1 MKKWDYLQ
9 LELTLIRCI
18 FKRQWMFHLCYKA
31 DVAFHS
37 SVKNPSKW
45 HSSQAVPLQSSTDE
59 PFPTWETCMYQLRIG
74 NAQLKQRQ
82 NVIQRFDEE
91 RRITSLQCN
100 SGMKATFILHSS
112 PSHAGVCP
120 AETSTPEH
128 NTTQQEQVVHQP
140 NIPSDAEQAANCP
153 CQSTRRRADE
163 YCSPENSR
171 RVVHLL
177 PLATALGHCP
187 LCCLQG

>member
-1 MKKWDYLQ
+1 MHFQ
-9 LELTLIRCI
+9 
-18 FKRQWMFHLCYKA
+18 KA
-31 DVAFHS
+31 VDASPVIQSWHVAFHS
-37 SVKNPSKW
+37 SVKNPSKQ
-45 HSSQAVPLQSSTDE
+45 HPSQAVPLQSSTDE
-59 PFPTWETCMYQLRIG
+59 PFPTWETCACISRTLAMHNWNKGKMSSSVLMKREELQIYSAALEW
-74 NAQLKQRQ
+74 RQ
-82 NVIQRFDEE
+82 PSFWIPPLPMQESV
-91 RRITSLQCN
+91 LQ
-100 SGMKATFILHSS
+100 KPPHQ
-112 PSHAGVCP
+112 
-120 AETSTPEH
+120 

-153 CQSTRRRADE
+153 CQSTRWRADG